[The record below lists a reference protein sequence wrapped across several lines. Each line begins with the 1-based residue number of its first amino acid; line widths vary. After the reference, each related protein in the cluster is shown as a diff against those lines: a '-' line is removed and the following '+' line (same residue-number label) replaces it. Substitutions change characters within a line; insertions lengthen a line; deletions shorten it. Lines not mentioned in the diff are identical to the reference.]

1 MNPLLLFFLPDTL
14 LSPFVHVLVCVY
26 VLKDG
31 GGGGDGGGLG
41 RRNLNEKHQD
51 KKGKA
56 ICKYYIEGRCTWV
69 SGTNVHYF
77 ALSLYVDRVSHS
89 F

>member
-1 MNPLLLFFLPDTL
+1 M
-14 LSPFVHVLVCVY
+14 LVCVY
-26 VLKDG
+26 VFKDG

-77 ALSLYVDRVSHS
+77 VLSLYVDSITQSLNATCLKRS
-89 F
+89 FFL